1 MPGAE
6 LSAKPL
12 PLETDRRRGGEGARK
27 PAPPPPLPP
36 SRVVGG
42 SRGQGAAGACAN
54 ARSDRSHRSP
64 VQTPPPHAGS
74 RPRGGAEGRWGL
86 LSGGRRR
93 EGAGGVS
100 GAWRRPG
107 RLGLFPSGPPRPHFL
122 QGPREA
128 GGGERAGAGSSWAPP
143 PGLSTPAGQR
153 PRVREVGPVLGSPSP
168 ARAPKSTRGCG
179 WGWAGPGRRSAE
191 SALEELGASGAG
203 AGVRRAA
210 AAGAWSWRGRG
221 RSAGRWAGLMRGRGR
236 GGSAATSPAP
246 DRAPRPRPRAPP
258 LASLPSRGWQAGRG
272 DCGRRTGGCLR
283 LAPSLAAG
291 FLLFF
296 WTAMSSGP
304 VRRLRARGG
313 PRS

>member
-93 EGAGGVS
+93 EGAGGVR

-168 ARAPKSTRGCG
+168 APKSTRGCG